1 MVVFT
6 HPWGI
11 CGLPLYGEKPDRNI
25 DRNVERY
32 AMAKIAKCR
41 DVGLDCNFIARAETE
56 EDVMKQIADHANTT
70 HGVKDMPE
78 EVIARVRSVIR
89 DL

>member
-1 MVVFT
+1 
-6 HPWGI
+6 
-11 CGLPLYGEKPDRNI
+11 
-25 DRNVERY
+25 
-32 AMAKIAKCR
+32 MAKIAKCR
-41 DVGLDCNFIARAETE
+41 EVGLDCNFIARAETE

-70 HGVKDMPE
+70 HGVQDMPE